1 MPRFSILHLLAVTAL
16 AAVGCVAL
24 LNSSSIGAASL
35 NGFVV
40 LILAASVLLA
50 VFRDRERRAY
60 WVGFA
65 FSGWLYL
72 ILCFGPIFYESPF
85 GRSRIIT
92 GRLATALYDR
102 IYARPDV
109 PTYPADPFSVTDPF
123 GPSSM
128 AISPERADFLFVA
141 HALWSVLFAMLGG
154 LFARWLYESRKKLT
168 DL

>member
-1 MPRFSILHLLAVTAL
+1 MPRFSILHLLALTAL

-24 LNSSSIGAASL
+24 LNSSSLGAAGL
-35 NGFVV
+35 IGLVA

-72 ILCFGPIFYESPF
+72 ILCFGPIFTESPF

-102 IYARPDV
+102 IYATPDV
-109 PTYPADPFSVTDPF
+109 PTYPADPFAAPDPF
-123 GPSSM
+123 APPS
-128 AISPERADFLFVA
+128 AISPGRADFLFVA

-154 LFARWLYESRKKLT
+154 LFAHWLYGSRKKSTAL
-168 DL
+168 